1 VPNESEKKGS
11 NEEIAQEELFRERT
25 KRYQQKNLIATN
37 GAWVVGKMSA
47 TLARSTLKILSSSLQ
62 LHEKSLGRGLSLNK
76 VLEASRSQI
85 EHLTGSLGGYA
96 DTVRNASKNLIPNN
110 VATGLKNV
118 GDATTN
124 SAKTFDTQGKNLSRT
139 LTGFGTALEISW
151 ELIRSGLKSTNASTS
166 ELLLYTMLTG
176 GNMKKFTKQ
185 ITFLTRSMS
194 LTQEQETKLSDT
206 IQALSQNFQL
216 TTEELVDSLNG
227 LGEQMD
233 VYKALDMGAEVT
245 QAGLA
250 IGAVVGKQG
259 GEIGSKLLASLLSAE
274 GIFDA
279 QLLGVSQELVAAMT
293 KGPKQSENML
303 QLLHM
308 AALRGDR
315 LFKEFT
321 KSNANDF
328 VVLNNLG
335 KSSHNTLILATNF
348 LKQMQKQADE
358 RQTSITNLIT
368 LAKQDTKKT
377 DGFINSWSAF
387 KRVIM
392 GPLERLGTIYINKVL
407 QWSVDNVNKL
417 EAILVVLAS
426 LGALKAI
433 SAGIWALSSRIY
445 GGKAAIGLGGVLM
458 KLLPKKAD
466 WPLWL
471 RDAAT
476 KAFSSQAARAGT
488 KNMTSILGSI
498 KNVLMKGFG
507 WVKGPF
513 KAIGLIIRTLA
524 GVFGVVFL
532 KIIAIAAIFY
542 GIYRGLKWV
551 WGKIYGKEDP
561 IDPKK
566 GTGKSGSLKFIPS
579 VHREESQKQH
589 MDRVLGKID
598 KRISGGGRAGGG
610 GGTDVHQRKTRT
622 EAKTAAG
629 QRDVMNDS
637 LQEGFNRLALAMNNN
652 NFQNRRRPTDKS
664 ISVATDRYG

>member
-1 VPNESEKKGS
+1 MPNESEKKGS

-206 IQALSQNFQL
+206 IQGLSQNFQL

-227 LGEQMD
+227 LRQQMD

-250 IGAVVGKQG
+250 IGAVIGKQG

-274 GIFDA
+274 GIFNA

-303 QLLHM
+303 QLLYK
-308 AALRGDR
+308 AVLGGQR
-315 LFKEFT
+315 LLDKFT
-321 KSNANDF
+321 KGNVNDF
-328 VVLNNLG
+328 VVLKNLE
-335 KSSHNTLILATNF
+335 KSQGDILVQAKLLYTQ
-348 LKQMQKQADE
+348 LDKQA
-358 RQTSITNLIT
+358 RLSNTSIDNLIT
-368 LAKQDTKKT
+368 LAKQDTKKN

-417 EAILVVLAS
+417 EAILAVLAS

-433 SAGIWALSSRIY
+433 SAGIWALTSML
-445 GGKAAIGLGGVLM
+445 KLKTPFGLGGLLL
-458 KLLPKKAD
+458 KLVPKKAD
-466 WPLWL
+466 WPRW
-471 RDAAT
+471 AAE
-476 KAFSSQAARAGT
+476 AFSSQAARAGT
-488 KNMTSILGSI
+488 KKMTGILGSI

-507 WVKGPF
+507 WLKGPF

-524 GVFGVVFL
+524 GAFGVVFL

-579 VHREESQKQH
+579 IHRDESPKQH

-598 KRISGGGRAGGG
+598 KRISGGGRAGG